1 MHIPSALKK
10 RPNNVIKAFQCDICA
25 AMSLGRPQDLNLIV
39 IHKIDCLYFLIPS
52 VY

>member
-25 AMSLGRPQDLNLIV
+25 VMSLERPQDFSLIV
-39 IHKIDCLYFLIPS
+39 IHKTDCLYFLIPS
-52 VY
+52 AY